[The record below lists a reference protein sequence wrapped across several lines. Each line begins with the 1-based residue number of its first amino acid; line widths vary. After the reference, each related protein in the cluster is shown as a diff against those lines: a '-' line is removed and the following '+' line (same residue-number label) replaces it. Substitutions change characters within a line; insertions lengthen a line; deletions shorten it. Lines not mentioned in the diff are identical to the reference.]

1 MEVYM
6 FDYNIKDQVLLLNHK
21 TFGLENELKDLEEKI
36 RIGQNRLH
44 GIQRQLRREILQG
57 EEGFPKRISD
67 LENSLTTAFH
77 RISILEEI
85 LDGQFDEKELSE
97 RMNEKVISEQYRN
110 DIKGYFMA
118 MVNHYNNLEYK
129 GPTYK
134 NETYGLDKLL
144 SELNSG
150 LEELRN
156 GIPLNQR
163 FEILLKDDGAS
174 FKIGK
179 TKGDILI
186 RMTGASFEMKTQ
198 KGRGRETES
207 IEYFQ
212 LQDLL
217 QAVAKIFAFEISN
230 KMKSD

>member
-1 MEVYM
+1 M

-85 LDGQFDEKELSE
+85 LDGQFDEKELSK
-97 RMNEKVISEQYRN
+97 RMNEKVISEQYRD

-118 MVNHYNNLEYK
+118 MVNHYNNFEFE
-129 GPTYK
+129 GPTYRE
-134 NETYGLDKLL
+134 ETDGLDKLL
-144 SELNSG
+144 SELESG

-163 FEILLKDDGAS
+163 FEILVKENGAS

-179 TKGDILI
+179 TKGDII
-186 RMTGASFEMKTQ
+186 VRMTGASFEIKTP
-198 KGRGRETES
+198 KGRTGEVES
-207 IEYFQ
+207 IEFFQ
-212 LQDLL
+212 IKDLL

-230 KMKSD
+230 QTGPN

>member
-21 TFGLENELKDLEEKI
+21 TFGLENELKDLAEKI
-36 RIGQNRLH
+36 CIGQNRLH

-85 LDGQFDEKELSE
+85 LDGQFDEKELSK
-97 RMNEKVISEQYRN
+97 RMNEKVISEQYRD

-118 MVNHYNNLEYK
+118 MVNHYNNFEYE
-129 GPTYK
+129 GPTYRD
-134 NETYGLDKLL
+134 ETDGLDKLL
-144 SELNSG
+144 SELESG

-163 FEILLKDDGAS
+163 FEILVKKNGAS

-179 TKGDILI
+179 TKGDII
-186 RMTGASFEMKTQ
+186 VRMTGASFEMKTQ
-198 KGRGRETES
+198 KGRGGETES
-207 IEYFQ
+207 IEFFQ
-212 LQDLL
+212 LKDLL
-217 QAVAKIFAFEISN
+217 QAIAKIFAYEMSN
-230 KMKSD
+230 KTNPS

>member
-85 LDGQFDEKELSE
+85 LDGQFDEKELSK
-97 RMNEKVISEQYRN
+97 RMNEKVISEQYRD

-118 MVNHYNNLEYK
+118 MVNHYNNFEYE
-129 GPTYK
+129 GPTYRD
-134 NETYGLDKLL
+134 ETDGLDKLL
-144 SELNSG
+144 SELESG

-163 FEILLKDDGAS
+163 FEILVKENGAS

-179 TKGDILI
+179 TKGDITV

-198 KGRGRETES
+198 KGRGGETES

-217 QAVAKIFAFEISN
+217 QAVAKIFAYEMR
-230 KMKSD
+230 KK

>member
-1 MEVYM
+1 M
-6 FDYNIKDQVLLLNHK
+6 FNYNIKDQVLLLNHK
-21 TFGLENELKDLEEKI
+21 TYGLENELKDLEEKI

-57 EEGFPKRISD
+57 EEGIPKRISD

-85 LDGQFDEKELSE
+85 LDGQFDEKELSV

-118 MVNHYNNLEYK
+118 MVNHYNNREYK
-129 GPTYK
+129 GRTYK
-134 NETYGLDKLL
+134 NETYCLDKLL

-163 FEILLKDDGAS
+163 FEILLKEDGAS

-198 KGRGRETES
+198 KGRGRETDS

-230 KMKSD
+230 KTNPS

>member
-1 MEVYM
+1 M

-21 TFGLENELKDLEEKI
+21 TFGLENELKELEEKI

-85 LDGQFDEKELSE
+85 LDGQFDEKELSK
-97 RMNEKVISEQYRN
+97 RMNEKVISEQYRD

-118 MVNHYNNLEYK
+118 MVNHYNNFEYE
-129 GPTYK
+129 GPTYRD
-134 NETYGLDKLL
+134 ETDGIDKLL
-144 SELNSG
+144 SELESG

-163 FEILLKDDGAS
+163 FEILVKENGAS

-179 TKGDILI
+179 TKGDII
-186 RMTGASFEMKTQ
+186 VRMTGASFEMKTQ
-198 KGRGRETES
+198 KRRSGETES
-207 IEYFQ
+207 IEFFQ
-212 LQDLL
+212 LKDLL
-217 QAVAKIFAFEISN
+217 QAVAKIFAFDITN
-230 KMKSD
+230 KTRPS

>member
-85 LDGQFDEKELSE
+85 LDGQFDEKELSK
-97 RMNEKVISEQYRN
+97 RMNEKVISEQYRD

-118 MVNHYNNLEYK
+118 MVNHYNNFEYE
-129 GPTYK
+129 GPTYRD
-134 NETYGLDKLL
+134 ETDGIDKLL
-144 SELNSG
+144 SELESG

-163 FEILLKDDGAS
+163 FEILVKENGAS

-179 TKGDILI
+179 TKGDII
-186 RMTGASFEMKTQ
+186 VRMTGASFEMKTQ
-198 KGRGRETES
+198 KGRGGETES
-207 IEYFQ
+207 IEFFQ
-212 LQDLL
+212 LKDLL
-217 QAVAKIFAFEISN
+217 QAVAEIFAFEITN
-230 KMKSD
+230 KTGPS

>member
-1 MEVYM
+1 M
-6 FDYNIKDQVLLLNHK
+6 FNYNIKDQVLLLNHK

-85 LDGQFDEKELSE
+85 LDGQFDEKELSK
-97 RMNEKVISEQYRN
+97 RMNEKVISEQYRD

-118 MVNHYNNLEYK
+118 MLNHYNNLECK
-129 GPTYK
+129 GPIYED
-134 NETYGLDKLL
+134 ETDGLDKLL

-163 FEILLKDDGAS
+163 FEILLKEDGAS
-174 FKIGK
+174 FRIGK
-179 TKGDILI
+179 TKGDII
-186 RMTGASFEMKTQ
+186 VRIIGASFEMKTQ
-198 KGRGRETES
+198 KGRGSDSQT
-207 IEYFQ
+207 I
-212 LQDLL
+212 DLRSL
-217 QAVAKIFAFEISN
+217 F
-230 KMKSD
+230 

>member
-85 LDGQFDEKELSE
+85 LDGQFDEKELSK
-97 RMNEKVISEQYRN
+97 RMNEKVISEQYRD

-118 MVNHYNNLEYK
+118 MVNHYNNFEYE
-129 GPTYK
+129 GPAYRD
-134 NETYGLDKLL
+134 ETDGLDKLL
-144 SELNSG
+144 SELESG

-163 FEILLKDDGAS
+163 FEILVKENGAS

-179 TKGDILI
+179 TKGDII
-186 RMTGASFEMKTQ
+186 VRMTGASFEMRTQ
-198 KGRGRETES
+198 KGRGGEAES
-207 IEYFQ
+207 IEFFQ
-212 LQDLL
+212 LKDLI
-217 QAVAKIFAFEISN
+217 QAVAKIFAFEITN
-230 KMKSD
+230 KTSPI

>member
-1 MEVYM
+1 M
-6 FDYNIKDQVLLLNHK
+6 FNYNIKDQVLLLNHK

-44 GIQRQLRREILQG
+44 GIQRQLRRELLQG

-85 LDGQFDEKELSE
+85 LDGQFDEKELSK
-97 RMNEKVISEQYRN
+97 RMNEKVISEQYRD

-118 MVNHYNNLEYK
+118 MVNHYNNFEYE
-129 GPTYK
+129 GPTYRD
-134 NETYGLDKLL
+134 ETDGIDKLL
-144 SELNSG
+144 SELESG

-163 FEILLKDDGAS
+163 FEILVKENGAS

-179 TKGDILI
+179 TKGDII
-186 RMTGASFEMKTQ
+186 VRMTGASFEMRTQ
-198 KGRGRETES
+198 KGRGGEAES
-207 IEYFQ
+207 IEFFQ
-212 LQDLL
+212 LKDLL
-217 QAVAKIFAFEISN
+217 QAVAKIFAFEITN
-230 KMKSD
+230 KNWSQLNV

>member
-85 LDGQFDEKELSE
+85 LDGQFDEKELSK
-97 RMNEKVISEQYRN
+97 RMNEKVISEQYRD
-110 DIKGYFMA
+110 DIKGYLMA
-118 MVNHYNNLEYK
+118 MVNHYNNFEYE
-129 GPTYK
+129 GPTYRD
-134 NETYGLDKLL
+134 ETDGIHKLL
-144 SELNSG
+144 SELESG

-163 FEILLKDDGAS
+163 FEILVKENGAS

-179 TKGDILI
+179 TKGDITV

-198 KGRGRETES
+198 KGRGGETES
-207 IEYFQ
+207 IEFFQ
-212 LQDLL
+212 LKDLL
-217 QAVAKIFAFEISN
+217 QAVAKIFAFEITN
-230 KMKSD
+230 KTAPS

>member
-1 MEVYM
+1 M
-6 FDYNIKDQVLLLNHK
+6 FNYNIKDQVLLLNHK
-21 TFGLENELKDLEEKI
+21 TFDLKNELKDLEEKI

-85 LDGQFDEKELSE
+85 LDGQFDEKELSK
-97 RMNEKVISEQYRN
+97 RMNEKVISEQYRD

-118 MVNHYNNLEYK
+118 MVNHYNNFEYE
-129 GPTYK
+129 GPTYRD
-134 NETYGLDKLL
+134 ETDGIDKLL
-144 SELNSG
+144 SELESG

-163 FEILLKDDGAS
+163 FEILVKENGAS

-179 TKGDILI
+179 TKGDIII

-198 KGRGRETES
+198 KGRDRETDS

-230 KMKSD
+230 KTNPS

>member
-1 MEVYM
+1 M
-6 FDYNIKDQVLLLNHK
+6 FNYNIKDQVLLLNHK
-21 TFGLENELKDLEEKI
+21 TYGLENELKDLEEKI

-57 EEGFPKRISD
+57 EEGIPKRISD

-85 LDGQFDEKELSE
+85 LDGQFDEKELSV
-97 RMNEKVISEQYRN
+97 RMNEKVISEQYRD

-118 MVNHYNNLEYK
+118 MLNHYNNLEHK
-129 GPTYK
+129 GPTNK
-134 NETYGLDKLL
+134 NETDGLDKLL

-163 FEILLKDDGAS
+163 FEIFLKDDGAT

-179 TKGDILI
+179 TKGDILV
-186 RMTGASFEMKTQ
+186 RLTGASFEMKIQ
-198 KGRGRETES
+198 KGRGGETES
-207 IEYFQ
+207 MEYFQ

-217 QAVAKIFAFEISN
+217 QAVAKIFAYEMSN
-230 KMKSD
+230 KTNHG

>member
-1 MEVYM
+1 M
-6 FDYNIKDQVLLLNHK
+6 FNYNIKDQVLLLNRK
-21 TFGLENELKDLEEKI
+21 TYGLENELKDLEEKI
-36 RIGQNRLH
+36 RLGQNRLH

-57 EEGFPKRISD
+57 EEGIPKRISD

-97 RMNEKVISEQYRN
+97 RMNEKVISEQYRD

-118 MVNHYNNLEYK
+118 MVNHYNNFEYE
-129 GPTYK
+129 GPTYRD
-134 NETYGLDKLL
+134 ETDGLDKLL
-144 SELNSG
+144 SELESG

-163 FEILLKDDGAS
+163 FEILVKENGAS

-198 KGRGRETES
+198 KGRGGEAES
-207 IEYFQ
+207 IEFFQ
-212 LQDLL
+212 LKDLL
-217 QAVAKIFAFEISN
+217 QAVAKIFAFEITN
-230 KMKSD
+230 KTSPS

>member
-1 MEVYM
+1 M
-6 FDYNIKDQVLLLNHK
+6 FNYNIKDQVLLLNHK

-57 EEGFPKRISD
+57 EEGIPKRISD

-97 RMNEKVISEQYRN
+97 RMNEKVISEQYRD

-118 MVNHYNNLEYK
+118 MLNHYNNLECK
-129 GPTYK
+129 GPIYK
-134 NETYGLDKLL
+134 DETDGLDKLL
-144 SELNSG
+144 SGLNSG

-163 FEILLKDDGAS
+163 FEILLKEDGAS

-179 TKGDILI
+179 TKGDII
-186 RMTGASFEMKTQ
+186 VRMTGASFEMKTQ
-198 KGRGRETES
+198 KGRGGETES
-207 IEYFQ
+207 IEFFQ
-212 LQDLL
+212 LKDLL
-217 QAVAKIFAFEISN
+217 QAVAEIFAFEITN
-230 KMKSD
+230 KTGPS

>member
-1 MEVYM
+1 M

-85 LDGQFDEKELSE
+85 LDGQFDEKELSK
-97 RMNEKVISEQYRN
+97 RMNEKVISEQYWD

-118 MVNHYNNLEYK
+118 MVNHYNNFEYE
-129 GPTYK
+129 GPTYRD
-134 NETYGLDKLL
+134 ETDGIHKLL
-144 SELNSG
+144 SELESG

-156 GIPLNQR
+156 GIPLNKR
-163 FEILLKDDGAS
+163 FEILVKENGAS

-179 TKGDILI
+179 TKGDITV

-198 KGRGRETES
+198 KGRGGETES
-207 IEYFQ
+207 IEFFQ
-212 LQDLL
+212 LKDLL
-217 QAVAKIFAFEISN
+217 QAVAKIFAFEITN
-230 KMKSD
+230 KTAPS

>member
-1 MEVYM
+1 M
-6 FDYNIKDQVLLLNHK
+6 FNYNIKDQVLLLNHK

-57 EEGFPKRISD
+57 EESIPKRISD

-85 LDGQFDEKELSE
+85 LDGQFDEKELSK
-97 RMNEKVISEQYRN
+97 RMNEKVISEQYRD

-118 MVNHYNNLEYK
+118 MINHFNNFEYE
-129 GPTYK
+129 GPTYRD
-134 NETYGLDKLL
+134 ETDGLDKLL
-144 SELNSG
+144 SELESG

-163 FEILLKDDGAS
+163 FEILVKENGAS

-179 TKGDILI
+179 TKGDII
-186 RMTGASFEMKTQ
+186 VRMTGASFEMKTQ
-198 KGRGRETES
+198 KGRGGGTVS
-207 IEYFQ
+207 IEFFQ
-212 LQDLL
+212 FKDLL

-230 KMKSD
+230 KMKSE

>member
-44 GIQRQLRREILQG
+44 GIQRQLRRELLQG

-85 LDGQFDEKELSE
+85 LDGQFDEKELSK
-97 RMNEKVISEQYRN
+97 RMNEKVISEQYRD
-110 DIKGYFMA
+110 DIKGYLMA
-118 MVNHYNNLEYK
+118 MVNHYNNFEYE
-129 GPTYK
+129 GPTYRD
-134 NETYGLDKLL
+134 ETDGIDKLL
-144 SELNSG
+144 SELESG

-163 FEILLKDDGAS
+163 FEILVKENGAS

-179 TKGDILI
+179 TKGDITV
-186 RMTGASFEMKTQ
+186 RMTGASFEMRTQ
-198 KGRGRETES
+198 KERGGEAES
-207 IEYFQ
+207 IEFFQ
-212 LQDLL
+212 LKDLL
-217 QAVAKIFAFEISN
+217 QAVAKIFAFEITN
-230 KMKSD
+230 KTAPS

>member
-1 MEVYM
+1 M
-6 FDYNIKDQVLLLNHK
+6 FNYNIKDQVLLLNHK

-57 EEGFPKRISD
+57 EEGIPKRISD

-85 LDGQFDEKELSE
+85 LDGQFDEKELSK
-97 RMNEKVISEQYRN
+97 RMNEKVISEQYRD

-118 MVNHYNNLEYK
+118 MVNHYNNFEYE
-129 GPTYK
+129 GPTYRD
-134 NETYGLDKLL
+134 ETDGLDKLL
-144 SELNSG
+144 SELESG

-163 FEILLKDDGAS
+163 FEILVKENGAS

-179 TKGDILI
+179 TKGDII
-186 RMTGASFEMKTQ
+186 VRITGASFEMKTQ
-198 KGRGRETES
+198 KGRGSDSKTF
-207 IEYFQ
+207 EYFR

-230 KMKSD
+230 KMKSE

>member
-1 MEVYM
+1 M
-6 FDYNIKDQVLLLNHK
+6 FNYNIKDQVLLLNHK

-85 LDGQFDEKELSE
+85 LDGQFDEKELSK
-97 RMNEKVISEQYRN
+97 RMNEKVISEQYRD

-118 MVNHYNNLEYK
+118 MLNHYNNLECK
-129 GPTYK
+129 GPIYK
-134 NETYGLDKLL
+134 DETDGLDKLL

-163 FEILLKDDGAS
+163 FEILLKEDGAS
-174 FKIGK
+174 FRIGK
-179 TKGDILI
+179 TKGDII
-186 RMTGASFEMKTQ
+186 VRIIGASFEMKTQ
-198 KGRGRETES
+198 KGRGSDSQT
-207 IEYFQ
+207 I
-212 LQDLL
+212 DLRSL
-217 QAVAKIFAFEISN
+217 F
-230 KMKSD
+230 

>member
-1 MEVYM
+1 M

-85 LDGQFDEKELSE
+85 LDGQFDEKELSK
-97 RMNEKVISEQYRN
+97 RMNEKVISEQYMD

-118 MVNHYNNLEYK
+118 MVNHYNN
-129 GPTYK
+129 
-134 NETYGLDKLL
+134 
-144 SELNSG
+144 
-150 LEELRN
+150 
-156 GIPLNQR
+156 
-163 FEILLKDDGAS
+163 F
-174 FKIGK
+174 
-179 TKGDILI
+179 
-186 RMTGASFEMKTQ
+186 
-198 KGRGRETES
+198 
-207 IEYFQ
+207 
-212 LQDLL
+212 
-217 QAVAKIFAFEISN
+217 
-230 KMKSD
+230 

>member
-1 MEVYM
+1 
-6 FDYNIKDQVLLLNHK
+6 
-21 TFGLENELKDLEEKI
+21 
-36 RIGQNRLH
+36 
-44 GIQRQLRREILQG
+44 
-57 EEGFPKRISD
+57 
-67 LENSLTTAFH
+67 
-77 RISILEEI
+77 
-85 LDGQFDEKELSE
+85 
-97 RMNEKVISEQYRN
+97 MNEKVISEQYKD

-118 MVNHYNNLEYK
+118 MVNHYNNFEYE
-129 GPTYK
+129 GPTYRD
-134 NETYGLDKLL
+134 ETDGLDKLM
-144 SELNSG
+144 SELESG

-163 FEILLKDDGAS
+163 FEILVKENGAS

-179 TKGDILI
+179 TKGDINV

-198 KGRGRETES
+198 KGRGRETDS

>member
-1 MEVYM
+1 MS
-6 FDYNIKDQVLLLNHK
+6 DYNIKDQVLLLNHK

-85 LDGQFDEKELSE
+85 LDGQFDEKELSK
-97 RMNEKVISEQYRN
+97 RMNEKVISEQYRD

-118 MVNHYNNLEYK
+118 MVNHYNNFEYE
-129 GPTYK
+129 GPTYRD
-134 NETYGLDKLL
+134 ETDGIDKLL
-144 SELNSG
+144 SELESG

-163 FEILLKDDGAS
+163 FEILVKENGAS

-179 TKGDILI
+179 TKGDII
-186 RMTGASFEMKTQ
+186 VRMTGASFEMKTQ
-198 KGRGRETES
+198 KSSPMALGIGLPRRDEIKE
-207 IEYFQ
+207 
-212 LQDLL
+212 
-217 QAVAKIFAFEISN
+217 AKGAKEATPI
-230 KMKSD
+230 

>member
-85 LDGQFDEKELSE
+85 LDGQFDEKELSK
-97 RMNEKVISEQYRN
+97 RMNEKVISEQYRD

-118 MVNHYNNLEYK
+118 MVNHYNNFEYE
-129 GPTYK
+129 GPTYRD
-134 NETYGLDKLL
+134 ETGGLDKLL
-144 SELNSG
+144 SELESG

-163 FEILLKDDGAS
+163 FEILVKENGAS

-179 TKGDILI
+179 TKGDII
-186 RMTGASFEMKTQ
+186 VRMTGASFEMRTQ
-198 KGRGRETES
+198 KGRGGETES
-207 IEYFQ
+207 IEFFQ
-212 LQDLL
+212 LKDLL
-217 QAVAKIFAFEISN
+217 QAVAKIFAFEITN
-230 KMKSD
+230 KTGPS

>member
-6 FDYNIKDQVLLLNHK
+6 FDYNIKNQVLLLNHK
-21 TFGLENELKDLEEKI
+21 TFGIENELKDLEEKI

-85 LDGQFDEKELSE
+85 LDGQFDEKELSK
-97 RMNEKVISEQYRN
+97 RMNEKVISEQYRD

-118 MVNHYNNLEYK
+118 MVNHYNNFEYE
-129 GPTYK
+129 GPAYRD
-134 NETYGLDKLL
+134 ETDGLDKLL
-144 SELNSG
+144 SELESG

-163 FEILLKDDGAS
+163 FEILMKENGAS

-179 TKGDILI
+179 TKGDITV

-198 KGRGRETES
+198 KGRGGETES
-207 IEYFQ
+207 IEFFQ
-212 LQDLL
+212 LKDLL
-217 QAVAKIFAFEISN
+217 QAVAKIFALMLYIHMF
-230 KMKSD
+230 